1 MAEKQFSWIT
11 EATLDTTEVI
21 PKTDKHVPELSSLK
35 ERMLTHKKAL
45 IFIGTLLLILF
56 ILKLTQKEKVIA
68 PSQLEAMMAVLP
80 IPKGQVVEGMLL
92 RPVRIAPS
100 QLSKSQKLLVL
111 RPDDAEKIM
120 GKVRAKKDIPSQ
132 KPIFWN
138 ELELVPEIKVPKKLI
153 VPTVTYPEN

>member
-11 EATLDTTEVI
+11 EATLDTTEVA
-21 PKTDKHVPELSSLK
+21 PQRDKQFPDISSFK

-45 IFIGTLLLILF
+45 IFIAILLF
-56 ILKLTQKEKVIA
+56 ILFTLKITQQEKPLA
-68 PSQLEAMMAVLP
+68 PTQLEAMMAVLP

-92 RPVRIAPS
+92 RPVRISPS
-100 QLSKSQKLLVL
+100 QLNKSQKLLLL

-132 KPIFWN
+132 KPIFWS
-138 ELELVPEIKVPKKLI
+138 ELELVPEAKVPKKI
-153 VPTVTYPEN
+153 TVPVVTYPEN

>member
-21 PKTDKHVPELSSLK
+21 PQNDKQVPNLSSLK
-35 ERMLTHKKAL
+35 ERIITHKKAL
-45 IFIGTLLLILF
+45 IFIGILLVILF
-56 ILKLTQKEKVIA
+56 TLKLTQKENAIA
-68 PSQLEAMMAVLP
+68 PTQLEAMMAVLP

-138 ELELVPEIKVPKKLI
+138 ELELVPETKVPKKLI
-153 VPTVTYPEN
+153 VPVVTYPEN